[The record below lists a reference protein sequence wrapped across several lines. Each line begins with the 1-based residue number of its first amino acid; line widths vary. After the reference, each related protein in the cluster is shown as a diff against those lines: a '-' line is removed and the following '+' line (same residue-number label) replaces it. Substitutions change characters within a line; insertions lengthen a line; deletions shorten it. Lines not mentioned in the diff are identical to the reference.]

1 MPKDGEIS
9 NVKKMEVT
17 KEVMQ
22 TQQMFTNKPKQ
33 MEI

>member
-1 MPKDGEIS
+1 MGKYQML
-9 NVKKMEVT
+9 KKMEVT